1 MKPIYN
7 DRTHL
12 RGISDKNIEI
22 IYQYFKAPNI
32 PTKQFGKN
40 LLKQR

>member
-32 PTKQFGKN
+32 QNN
-40 LLKQR
+40 LAKIY